1 VTAGLNLLIDVWRI
15 TQADDDAVGGASIT
29 GTVSYHNVQARMSAN
44 EEEQVL
50 LQQGLQTMR
59 TFNMTVVPGT
69 LDIKERDEVEIKRPR
84 NHPYSNVRFRV
95 IGVRY
100 QDFNTYDTRRNYM
113 LLSLTRV
120 VRSHALQ

>member
-113 LLSLTRV
+113 LLSLTRS
-120 VRSHALQ
+120 VRAHAIQ